1 MAVYR
6 KFQIRK
12 NCFRYQQFNI
22 KIVAGEMKA
31 DCKKMLKCA
40 VYLTQITNTRIYRLS
55 DIHQDLLDPQ
65 YLVLH
70 PQRVTMNQVSQPYN
84 HVRQI

>member
-1 MAVYR
+1 
-6 KFQIRK
+6 
-12 NCFRYQQFNI
+12 
-22 KIVAGEMKA
+22 MKA